1 MAALVLK
8 VLAGNLQQGK
18 QRIQLQ
24 TIKSA
29 ELQTEDKLKK
39 LAGSAGWG
47 FTGAIVGGLLTGG
60 IGLAVGGLAGI
71 LSGGNKTEVCF
82 SCELEDGRKFLAVT
96 SKENW
101 QKILAATFGKDQSQL
116 TPVQLSSENLNEN
129 QNEAQSNELE
139 STQAPSTQPIHEV
152 EIDEAR
158 TYIESILSK
167 FDVKIQIN
175 QAREQLT
182 IVINRETSYQVD
194 YLKLSRDLESEITAL
209 ERKGIRFRG
218 VDKIKVIGRIIGNA
232 KPEWQ
237 KILYS
242 EESLSSNTKSSST
255 TKSTDKVSS
264 DIKDKVVV
272 ILGHFWKWYISGFAS
287 RPEKALYESPRFYR
301 ILLTLMF
308 LSLISSFFPN
318 TSVKSTSSISS
329 NQLNSN
335 ELTDRDICI
344 ASIDEAEEKSFKLK
358 GEEAAEYIT
367 KLHKLLID
375 INVNGSRF
383 IDICKQNVSKEQLM
397 RLDTAVKRL
406 EANL

>member
-8 VLAGNLQQGK
+8 VLAGDLQQGK

-24 TIKSA
+24 NIRSA

-82 SCELEDGRKFLAVT
+82 SCELEDRRKFLAVT

-129 QNEAQSNELE
+129 QNEAQSNESE

-182 IVINRETSYQVD
+182 IVINRETSCPVD

-209 ERKGIRFRG
+209 ERKGIIFRS
-218 VDKIKVIGRIIGNA
+218 VDKIKVIGRIIGNS

-242 EESLSSNTKSSST
+242 EESLTPNIKSSST
-255 TKSTDKVSS
+255 TQSTNKVSS
-264 DIKDKVVV
+264 DTKDKVVFT
-272 ILGHFWKWYISGFAS
+272 LGRFWKWYISGFAS
-287 RPEKALYESPRFYR
+287 RPEKALHESPRFYR

-308 LSLISSFFPN
+308 LSLVSSFSSN
-318 TSVKSTSSISS
+318 TSIKSTSSISS
-329 NQLNSN
+329 NQSTSN
-335 ELTDRDICI
+335 ELTNRDICI
-344 ASIDEAEEKSFKLK
+344 GSIDEAEEKSFKLK
-358 GEEAAEYIT
+358 GKEAAEYI
-367 KLHKLLID
+367 KVLHKLFID
-375 INVNGSRF
+375 INVNGSSF
-383 IDICKQNVSKEQLM
+383 IDICKTNVSKEELM

-406 EANL
+406 DANL

>member
-1 MAALVLK
+1 MAAIVLK
-8 VLAGNLQQGK
+8 VLAGDLRQGK

-29 ELQTEDKLKK
+29 EIQTEDKLKK

-47 FTGAIVGGLLTGG
+47 FAGAIVGGLLTGG

-96 SKENW
+96 SKMTW
-101 QKILAATFGKDQSQL
+101 QKILAATFGKDQVQFTPAQL
-116 TPVQLSSENLNEN
+116 AGEN
-129 QNEAQSNELE
+129 QNEVQGNELE

-182 IVINRETSYQVD
+182 IVINRETSYPVD
-194 YLKLSRDLESEITAL
+194 YLKLSKDLESEITAL
-209 ERKGIRFRG
+209 EIKGIRFRS

-232 KPEWQ
+232 KSEWQ

-242 EESLSSNTKSSST
+242 EESLSPNTNLSLK
-255 TKSTDKVSS
+255 TKSTNKVSS
-264 DIKDKVVV
+264 DIKDKGVV
-272 ILGHFWKWYISGFAS
+272 ILGRFWKWYISGFSS
-287 RPEKALYESPRFYR
+287 RPEKAFYQSPRFYR
-301 ILLTLMF
+301 IILTLMF
-308 LSLISSFFPN
+308 LNLVSSFFLN

-335 ELTDRDICI
+335 ELTDRGHL
-344 ASIDEAEEKSFKLK
+344 EK
-358 GEEAAEYIT
+358 
-367 KLHKLLID
+367 
-375 INVNGSRF
+375 
-383 IDICKQNVSKEQLM
+383 
-397 RLDTAVKRL
+397 
-406 EANL
+406 